1 MKELDKFSKFENG
14 VYLLWAIFMMFGLPL
29 GAIYLLDKL
38 FLKEL
43 SPFIRYP
50 VWIICG
56 VVAMMIGF
64 VLLSSLDNFFL
75 WARRLL
81 GKKPLTEIQ
90 SQIHMEDMKDRI
102 EKEAEDERRHNGFI
116 RSDESEQRYRLWIA
130 NLKQIEHLT
139 AINKNLDILRII
151 IIVIIVLY
159 IAENFFK

>member
-64 VLLSSLDNFFL
+64 ALGSSLDNFFL

-90 SQIHMEDMKDRI
+90 SQIHENRI
-102 EKEAEDERRHNGFI
+102 EKEMAEDERRHNGFI